1 MARKNIF
8 QKKLVSASRAMQ
20 ESLKFAFKYK
30 NDEELLNKVSELED
44 LIAALKSNLK

>member
-1 MARKNIF
+1 
-8 QKKLVSASRAMQ
+8 MQ